1 MTVKDGRLEKMTT
14 KHRLVFGW
22 SMTLLTVVTALVLSA
37 CSYRLAGVKPL
48 GEPVRVVISVNHGRL
63 VRLQGYLQEEIAASL
78 ENKLGWRVSPT
89 GSAKLELHIDE
100 EKITPSGNDARGV
113 VSRWTIT
120 CGGQALLTS
129 KRGNLHG
136 PWTGTGY
143 SGGLPDEATAL
154 QLAARNAAEQISVWL
169 ENEAEHWPAQP

>member
-1 MTVKDGRLEKMTT
+1 MTIKFYRFGEMVEKN
-14 KHRLVFGW
+14 RILFIW
-22 SMTLLTVVTALVLSA
+22 SMAILTVVSALVLSA

-48 GEPVRVVISVNHGRL
+48 GEPVRVVMSVNQGRL

-129 KRGNLHG
+129 KRGNMHG

-143 SGGLPDEATAL
+143 SSGLPDEATAL

-169 ENEAEHWPAQP
+169 ENEAEHWPTQP